1 MIGWW
6 IGIAKQTPQ
15 ERDNSADK
23 KAAIIA
29 SWEAGSG
36 GLDWLEKLVQEGKA
50 TKLLHNGYPCRYVA
64 LAQDVLPLIENGP
77 PTHSGPT
84 IIGDDYVTPGGWID
98 SVELKSEKITA
109 CGPDQIL
116 TIDAWDLD

>member
-6 IGIAKQTPQ
+6 IGVAQQTPQ
-15 ERDNSADK
+15 VRDDSVDK

-50 TKLLHNGYPCRYVA
+50 TKLSHHGYPCRYVA
-64 LAQDVLPLIENGP
+64 LARDVLPLIAEGP
-77 PTHSGPT
+77 PVHTGPT
-84 IIGDDYVTPGGWID
+84 IIGDDYVTPGGWIGN
-98 SVELKSEKITA
+98 VELHSEKIAA
-109 CGPDQIL
+109 CAPDETL

>member
-15 ERDNSADK
+15 ERDDSADK

-50 TKLLHNGYPCRYVA
+50 QNCCTTGIRA
-64 LAQDVLPLIENGP
+64 DM
-77 PTHSGPT
+77 
-84 IIGDDYVTPGGWID
+84 
-98 SVELKSEKITA
+98 
-109 CGPDQIL
+109 
-116 TIDAWDLD
+116 